1 MATLSWNGVQYNGIE
16 DFCIQAGITS
26 QKDINLFTQELS
38 KTKSVD
44 SALRAVYSGSGMG
57 FTEENYN
64 GYDRKME
71 YLEKAEQ
78 FTKQIVI
85 ETVLH
90 QRGSY

>member
-71 YLEKAEQ
+71 YLEKGRA
-78 FTKQIVI
+78 VY
-85 ETVLH
+85 ETNRYRNSLTPE
-90 QRGSY
+90 GE